1 MKFKFIC
8 IKFVEGLFGVFG
20 WFFFR
25 KYDQDLQT
33 VRTKGK
39 SSIYLSICL
48 WNTAGFDEVLYL
60 LTKDEKDVYLLASI
74 TSGTSSLRLTW
85 TAPFRLL
92 LATRSF
98 ELQLSSKLLRKIW
111 WEESTLVATFILLSL
126 SLSLGIKSKIKKQNI
141 ENREIHKKKRMTHE
155 RDALSF
161 PIGKN
166 ESLLCVRAKWKK
178 DQP

>member
-48 WNTAGFDEVLYL
+48 
-60 LTKDEKDVYLLASI
+60 
-74 TSGTSSLRLTW
+74 
-85 TAPFRLL
+85 
-92 LATRSF
+92 
-98 ELQLSSKLLRKIW
+98 
-111 WEESTLVATFILLSL
+111 
-126 SLSLGIKSKIKKQNI
+126 
-141 ENREIHKKKRMTHE
+141 
-155 RDALSF
+155 
-161 PIGKN
+161 
-166 ESLLCVRAKWKK
+166 
-178 DQP
+178 